1 MRRIVRMK
9 IIDFGLIFTNIILL
23 VTGQTLFKIGL
34 SKVSF
39 SLENIFKIIF
49 QPYVFIGLII
59 YVVATVIWFYVLTRV
74 NLSMAY
80 PIQSLCYVL
89 AAFVGMFIFK
99 EIIPPTR
106 WIGISLIVIGA
117 GFVALK

>member
-1 MRRIVRMK
+1 MK
-9 IIDFGLIFTNIILL
+9 LFDFGLILINIILL

-34 SKVSF
+34 SKVPF
-39 SLENIFKIIF
+39 SLEHIFKVLF
-49 QPYVFIGLII
+49 QPYVFAGLVI

-89 AAFVGMFIFK
+89 AAFVGMFLFR
-99 EIIPPTR
+99 EVVPPTR
-106 WIGISLIVIGA
+106 WIGICLIVLGA
-117 GFVALK
+117 AFVAWK